1 MAKKQYIGISGVARQ
16 VKKQYIGVSGVAR
29 KVKKGYVGVS
39 GVARPFMAS
48 FSWAF
53 NQSETVSQHGGSVTY
68 TVTEVPIWIQVTKTA
83 SWQSGMAWV
92 ALDLQGVSE
101 GDQVYVDFY
110 ARRTDERNGYADIGF
125 QAIGTGGVTD
135 LFSQGMRGNSNIST
149 DETFTMPAGTTALRA
164 WLNVQER
171 GTGKGTFLFRIDELR
186 VNEEKIV

>member
-1 MAKKQYIGISGVARQ
+1 
-16 VKKQYIGVSGVAR
+16 
-29 KVKKGYVGVS
+29 
-39 GVARPFMAS
+39 
-48 FSWAF
+48 
-53 NQSETVSQHGGSVTY
+53 
-68 TVTEVPIWIQVTKTA
+68 
-83 SWQSGMAWV
+83 MAWV

-164 WLNVQER
+164 WLNVQES